1 VANRRL
7 YGWQRSLLIGLVA
20 TIVTVVASCG
30 LRISHSPDQGI
41 VISAKLPGHNSQPDS
56 DSSQVKASILDP
68 KETYSKVVSQ
78 WAKLDNLKIQN
89 LPLPVQFQGKTSR
102 EVKLKVQEQEA
113 PIKAIA
119 LTFDDGPWPYT
130 TPKILATLKQQKIKA
145 TFFVIGKHVKLYP
158 QTLKQVVAEG
168 HVIGNHTWSHEYG
181 SYSQAAAA
189 RELDDTAKL
198 VYKITGVKTVL
209 FRPPAGI
216 LNNGLV
222 ATAQEEKYAV
232 ILWSVDSRDWR
243 YRGGTSS
250 PSLVESVVKEAKPGG
265 IILMHDGGGDRTTT
279 VQALPQII
287 TQLKKQGYTFVT
299 VPELMELGKG

>member
-1 VANRRL
+1 MAKRRL

-20 TIVTVVASCG
+20 TIVTVVASCS
-30 LRISHSPDQGI
+30 LRIGHSVDQGI
-41 VISAKLPGHNSQPDS
+41 VISAKLPGHHSQPDS

-68 KETYSKVVSQ
+68 KETYSKVVAQ
-78 WAKLDNLKIQN
+78 WAKLDNLKILN
-89 LPLPVQFQGKTSR
+89 LPVPVQFQGKTSR
-102 EVKLKVQEQEA
+102 EVKLKVQEKEA
-113 PIKAIA
+113 PIKALA
-119 LTFDDGPWPYT
+119 LTFDDGPWPNT
-130 TPKILATLKQQKIKA
+130 TSKILATLKQQKVKA

-168 HVIGNHTWSHEYG
+168 HAIGNHTWSHEYG
-181 SYSQAAAA
+181 SYSEAAAA
-189 RELDDTAKL
+189 RELDETAKL
-198 VYKITGVKTVL
+198 VYKITGVNTAL

-222 ATAQEEKYAV
+222 ATAQEKKYAV
-232 ILWSVDSRDWR
+232 ITWSVDSKDWLT
-243 YRGGTSS
+243 RGSTSQ
-250 PSLVESVVKEAKPGG
+250 SLVESVLKDVKPGG

-299 VPELMELGKG
+299 VPELMELSKG

>member
-1 VANRRL
+1 MAKRRL

-20 TIVTVVASCG
+20 TIVSFVASCG
-30 LRISHSPDQGI
+30 LRISHSVDQGI
-41 VISAKLPGHNSQPDS
+41 VISAKLPGHHSQPDL
-56 DSSQVKASILDP
+56 DSSEVKASILDP
-68 KETYSKVVSQ
+68 KETYSKVIAQ
-78 WAKLDNLKIQN
+78 WAKLDNLKILN
-89 LPLPVQFQGKTSR
+89 LPVPAQFQGKTSR
-102 EVKLKVQEQEA
+102 EVKLKFQEKEA

-119 LTFDDGPWPYT
+119 LTFDDGPWPNT
-130 TPKILATLKQQKIKA
+130 TSKILATLKQQKVKA

-168 HVIGNHTWSHEYG
+168 HAIGNHTWSHEYG
-181 SYSQAAAA
+181 SYSEAAAA
-189 RELDDTAKL
+189 RELDETAKL
-198 VYKITGVKTVL
+198 VYKITGVNTVL

-222 ATAQEEKYAV
+222 ATAQEKKYAV
-232 ILWSVDSRDWR
+232 ITWSVDSRDWR
-243 YRGGTSS
+243 YRGSTSQ
-250 PSLVESVVKEAKPGG
+250 SLVESVLKDVKPGG
-265 IILMHDGGGDRTTT
+265 IVLMHDGGGDRTTT